1 MALMILYNHICYLMK
16 RLDKSLILLLMV
28 ALAVTFVSCSSRDKR
43 IRKNI
48 TSILTPISS
57 GNPYEIMVV
66 AEDSI
71 YDGYPGKSLLDVLKT
86 PMKGL
91 PRDEAYFKV
100 SHVTPE
106 HYDRITNLFRNIIR
120 IVVDPNEYTMAKF
133 RLERDVFSAPQ
144 AILTI
149 QGPDVVSVS
158 TYITEHTQFLLN
170 FFTDEEINREA
181 TYLQDEHNV
190 KFAQA
195 VKEMF
200 GCEFF
205 IPIELN
211 KMKKGDHFIW
221 ASNDA
226 VSGLQNI
233 VIYSYPYVS
242 KDVFNRGVY
251 LALRDSFMRENI
263 PGEKPN
269 MYMSTYRPSVMLK
282 DINVRGHYAQEA
294 RGLWEMK
301 NDMMG
306 GPFVAHSIVDTIRGM
321 IVVAEGFVYAPEK
334 NKRGMIRKLEASL
347 YTLNPLPEEKSE
359 DKK

>member
-1 MALMILYNHICYLMK
+1 MK
-16 RLDKSLILLLMV
+16 KLNTTLILLLMTMIV
-28 ALAVTFVSCSSRDKR
+28 VSSFSCSSRDRR

-57 GNPYEIMVV
+57 GNPYEIMIV
-66 AEDSI
+66 AEDSV
-71 YDGYPGKSLLDVLKT
+71 YDGYVGKSILAVLET

-91 PRDEAYFKV
+91 PRDEAFFKV
-100 SHVTPE
+100 SHITPA

-120 IVVDPNEYTMAKF
+120 IVVNPKEYTMAKF
-133 RLERDVFSAPQ
+133 KLERDVFSSPQ
-144 AILTI
+144 TILTI
-149 QGPDVVSVS
+149 QGPDVVAVS
-158 TYITEHTQFLLN
+158 TYITENTKFLLN

-190 KFAQA
+190 KFEKA

-211 KMKKGDHFIW
+211 KMKKGDNFIW

-242 KDVFNRGVY
+242 KHVFDRGVY
-251 LALRDSFMRENI
+251 IALRDSFMRENI
-263 PGEKPN
+263 PGEKPG
-269 MYMSTYRPSVMLK
+269 MYMQTYKPSVILK

-294 RGLWEMK
+294 RGLWDMK

-334 NKRGMIRKLEASL
+334 NKRGMVRKLEAAL
-347 YTLNPLPEEKSE
+347 YTLNPLPEENKE
-359 DKK
+359 DKN

>member
-1 MALMILYNHICYLMK
+1 MRKLNNIILMTL
-16 RLDKSLILLLMV
+16 V
-28 ALAVTFVSCSSRDKR
+28 ALFIVSAFSCSSRDRR

-48 TSILTPISS
+48 TSIFTPVSS
-57 GNPYEIMVV
+57 GNPYEVMIV

-71 YDGYPGKSLLDVLKT
+71 YNGYVGKSILAVLET

-91 PRDEAYFKV
+91 PKDESYFKP
-100 SHVTPE
+100 SHVVPA
-106 HYDRITNLFRNIIR
+106 HYDRITNLFRNVIK
-120 IVVDPNEYTMAKF
+120 IVVDPKEYTMAKF
-133 RLERDVFSAPQ
+133 KVDRDVFSAPQ
-144 AILTI
+144 TILTI

-158 TYITEHTQFLLN
+158 TYITENTKFILN

-190 KFAQA
+190 KFNNA

-205 IPIELN
+205 IPVEIN
-211 KMKKGDHFIW
+211 KMKKGDNFIW

-233 VIYSYPYVS
+233 VVYSYPYFS
-242 KDVFNRGVY
+242 TRVFEKNVY
-251 LALRDSFMRENI
+251 IALRDSFMKKNI

-269 MYMSTYRPSVMLK
+269 MYMATYKPLVTVK

-306 GPFVAHSIVDTIRGM
+306 GPFVAHSIVDTVSGRI
-321 IVVAEGFVYAPEK
+321 IVAEGFVYAPEK
-334 NKRGMIRKLEASL
+334 NKRGMIRRLEASL
-347 YTLNPLPEEKSE
+347 YTLNPLPKEQRIIQK
-359 DKK
+359 